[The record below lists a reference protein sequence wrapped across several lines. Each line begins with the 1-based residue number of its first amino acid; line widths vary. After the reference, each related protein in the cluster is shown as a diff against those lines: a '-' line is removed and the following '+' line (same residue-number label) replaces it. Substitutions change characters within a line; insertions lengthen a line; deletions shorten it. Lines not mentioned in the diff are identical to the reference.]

1 MPVIISGSQTLNTFT
16 KVDIKHYQTSDMTVY
31 FNTIQMEIATYP
43 GIKRPEL
50 NKNGSFN
57 IIYSP
62 EKFKLRPRDSK
73 FLDWKFKL
81 TTPKR
86 IEIFINLLPSLKEQC
101 LDIENHPWVSNT
113 LKDGTIQLE
122 ILNKSFYNTINIKKN
137 QEIAYIFLMNQ
148 NFNEKIVSSYNII
161 S

>member
-16 KVDIKHYQTSDMTVY
+16 KADIKHYQTSDMTVY
-31 FNTIQMEIATYP
+31 FNTIQMEIATHP

-73 FLDWKFKL
+73 FLD
-81 TTPKR
+81 
-86 IEIFINLLPSLKEQC
+86 
-101 LDIENHPWVSNT
+101 
-113 LKDGTIQLE
+113 
-122 ILNKSFYNTINIKKN
+122 
-137 QEIAYIFLMNQ
+137 
-148 NFNEKIVSSYNII
+148 
-161 S
+161 